1 MLRAIFQQPPRKNRG
16 RLAEAFEL
24 MHAFADGR
32 TRPAPGATEVSG
44 RAFRL
49 VLWTRSMIIT
59 LDELEQSL
67 YCATMYAQQIKHRTF
82 QEMTTAE
89 YDDYRRHLYYYR
101 NAVLRV
107 FASLDKLG
115 SFLDE
120 RYTLHT
126 ERIKQRFSY
135 FTVLRRM
142 REIKQAP
149 ELLRRLQTIKDMY
162 DTPMQDLRQM
172 RNHEVHGMNSEM
184 LDDEGRIRCYS
195 TDCLDTIEDLQ
206 QNLQTLN
213 LGFDMVCKSVIGV
226 YQQKYLLFPHD

>member
-1 MLRAIFQQPPRKNRG
+1 MLRAIFNQPQRTNQG

-32 TRPAPGATEVSG
+32 ARPVPGATAASG

-67 YCATMYAQQIKHRTF
+67 YCANMYAQQIQHRTF
-82 QEMTTAE
+82 QEMTAAE
-89 YDDYRRHLYYYR
+89 YDNYRRHLYYYR
-101 NAVLRV
+101 NAVLRL
-107 FASLDKLG
+107 FSSLDKLG
-115 SFLDE
+115 SFLDDL
-120 RYTLHT
+120 YTLHT
-126 ERIKQRFSY
+126 ERVKHRFSY

-162 DTPMQDLRQM
+162 DTPMHDLRQM

-206 QNLQTLN
+206 QNLQTLD
-213 LGFDMVCKSVIGV
+213 LGFDMVCKSIIGV
-226 YQQKYLLFPHD
+226 YEQKHLLFPHD